1 MKRIIFII
9 ATVVLTIS
17 MTSCGSAVNLKNS
30 DTDVAGYTL
39 KNKTELL
46 EQKILNRK
54 SKTVIAIP

>member
-1 MKRIIFII
+1 MIFIV

-17 MTSCGSAVNLKNS
+17 MTSCGSAVNLKSN
-30 DTDVAGYTL
+30 DNDVAGYTL

-46 EQKILNRK
+46 EQKILNKK